1 MLNTFSSWLFN
12 VMLWGAVFAL
22 VALSYQVFVGP
33 ILTGLTALVGLAVI
47 LVLSLFWP
55 KY

>member
-12 VMLWGAVFAL
+12 VMLWGAILAL
-22 VALSYQVFVGP
+22 VGLGYQVFVGP
-33 ILTGLTALVGLAVI
+33 ILSGLTALIGLAAIV
-47 LVLSLFWP
+47 VLSLFWP